1 MARWYYLHSG
11 AQRGP
16 VELQMM
22 QSLVSSGQIQP
33 DTMVWEEGT
42 PQWIVAQQSAQ
53 LFPGMAPAGA
63 GALPAPVS
71 DDPGPFVKFG
81 NLLTR
86 AGSGQYVATVVAS
99 PNAFYMLKLRRNN
112 AAAGAAGGL
121 VGMMIASALQSDDDS
136 RTCSAGELPPT
147 IRGELDPKGKNLER
161 DVIILPR
168 TAVSMI
174 QTSWLSGF
182 KVTCGPDKFTISP
195 RTFKAKATKQF
206 LTDNGWKI
214 NEPMEPTSAPI
225 HGSNFNR
232 PAGVPV
238 KKKMGMLA
246 RVGLILLAIVILIIV
261 ALVAA
266 NQR

>member
-1 MARWYYLHSG
+1 MARWYYLQSG

-22 QSLVSSGQIQP
+22 QSLVQSGQIQP

-53 LFPGMAPAGA
+53 LFPGMAPPGA
-63 GALPAPVS
+63 AAAPALMT

-81 NLLTR
+81 NLFSR
-86 AGSGQYVATVVAS
+86 AGSGQYVATVAAS

-121 VGMMIASALQSDDDS
+121 VGIMIASALQSEDDS
-136 RTCSAGELPPT
+136 RTCSVAELPPT
-147 IRGELDPKGKNLER
+147 IRGELDPKGKNVER

-168 TAVSMI
+168 TAVSLI
-174 QTSWLSGF
+174 ETSWLTGF
-182 KVTCGPDKFTISP
+182 KVTCGPDKFTLSP
-195 RTFKAKATKQF
+195 RTFKGKATKQF
-206 LTDNGWKI
+206 LTENGWKI
-214 NEPMEPTSAPI
+214 NEPMQPTTTPI

-232 PAGVPV
+232 PPGAPV
-238 KKKMGMLA
+238 KKKMGVLA
-246 RVGLILLAIVILIIV
+246 RVGLILLAVLILIVV
-261 ALVAA
+261 AIIAA
-266 NQR
+266 SR

>member
-1 MARWYYLHSG
+1 
-11 AQRGP
+11 
-16 VELQMM
+16 MM
-22 QSLVSSGQIQP
+22 QSLVQSGQVQP

-63 GALPAPVS
+63 GASPALMT

-81 NLLTR
+81 NLFSR
-86 AGSGQYVATVVAS
+86 AGTGQYAGTIVAS
-99 PNAFYMLKLRRNN
+99 PNAFYLLRLRRNN

-121 VGMMIASALQSDDDS
+121 VGIMIASALKTEDDS
-136 RTCSAGELPPT
+136 RTCSVTELAPT
-147 IRGELDPKGKNLER
+147 VREQLDPKGKNLER

-168 TAVSMI
+168 TAVSLI
-174 QTSWLSGF
+174 ETSWLTGF
-182 KVTCGPDKFTISP
+182 KVTCGPDKFTLSP

-206 LTDNGWKI
+206 LTENGWKI
-214 NEPMEPTSAPI
+214 NEPMQPTSPPI

-232 PAGVPV
+232 HAGAAP
-238 KKKMGMLA
+238 KKKMGVLA

-261 ALVAA
+261 VLIAA
-266 NQR
+266 SR